1 MNNILALCM
10 IAFQDTETPDNW
22 WTTWAI
28 GEWVGRDWLLFAG
41 GVLFFGVIS
50 YAFYSALIFNVAGS
64 NRHPA
69 NFRRLLF
76 ALFLLLSIV
85 WFIYVFA
92 NVFGGP
98 VAYTLAGAWLVLLVV
113 LLVTRRKIAPVQS

>member
-1 MNNILALCM
+1 MTKVLASYL
-10 IAFQDTETPDNW
+10 IALQETEIPDDW
-22 WTTWAI
+22 WTNWI
-28 GEWVGRDWLLFAG
+28 VGEWVGLDWLLFAG
-41 GVLFFGVIS
+41 GLLFFGIIS
-50 YAFYSALIFNVAGS
+50 YALYSALLYNVVGS

-76 ALFLLLSIV
+76 ALFFLLGIL

-98 VAYTLAGAWLVLLVV
+98 VAYTLVGAWLVLLVV
-113 LLVTRRKIAPVQS
+113 LLITRRKIAVQA